1 VRVELPLTEPQED
14 FVFSDNKYPAIVGGL
29 GSGKSKGGTMR
40 LVIKMLSDP
49 GSNGAYYMPT
59 YDLIKLRAMPGIE
72 QDLEQ
77 LGIGYSLNKSDYC
90 MQMHGYGNIIL
101 RSYDRPERI
110 IAYETAHSIVDE
122 IDTLPKDKAALV
134 WRKVT
139 ERNRQK
145 RSTINT
151 IGAVTTP
158 DQGFNGFVYSKWGK
172 NPQPGYELIKAPTAS
187 NPYLPDDYIDQIR
200 SNYDPILAE
209 LYINGEFVSLNK
221 NKVYHFFNRSQHH
234 TSRVITDQDKFLHVG
249 LDFNIGGTCATIWVI
264 QDNKPIAVDEF
275 TSHDT
280 YDFINNLNKYSGKT
294 IVVYPDASGRSGST
308 NATLSDIGLIEQAG
322 YQVDAPAANPAVRD
336 RINAFNALLSHNRIL
351 INTDKCPNLTHAME
365 TQGYTVKG
373 DPEKYNQHPA
383 IDDWLDASGYFINR
397 KYPVLKPAM
406 NLGIRF

>member
-14 FVFSDNKYPAIVGGL
+14 FVFSDSKYPAIVGGL

-40 LVIKMLSDP
+40 LVIKMLCDP

-139 ERNRQK
+139 ERNRQN

-172 NPQPGYELIKAPTAS
+172 NPQQGYELIKAPTAS

-249 LDFNIGGTCATIWVI
+249 LDFNIGGTCATVWVI

-280 YDFINNLNKYSGKT
+280 YDFINNLNKYTGKQ